1 MKAVI
6 ATDSI
11 SLLSEVLFTFECPP
25 DILINRSR
33 PVHEATGG
41 HAVRGNYCIHNHIG
55 VILRI
60 IINFII
66 MDKNSIISFIAGA
79 AAGAAIAILFAP
91 DKGSNT
97 REKIVRKAQEGAEAA
112 KNEIAA
118 AKEAARNLKEN
129 LRETGSGIKEN
140 LREKALE
147 KLDDLERALERL

>member
-11 SLLSEVLFTFECPP
+11 SLLPLRGRHLPFT
-25 DILINRSR
+25 R
-33 PVHEATGG
+33 PRAATLS
-41 HAVRGNYCIHNHIG
+41 G

>member
-11 SLLSEVLFTFECPP
+11 SLLPLRGRHLPFT
-25 DILINRSR
+25 R
-33 PVHEATGG
+33 PRAATLS
-41 HAVRGNYCIHNHIG
+41 AVRGNYCIHNHIG

>member
-11 SLLSEVLFTFECPP
+11 SLLPLRGRHLPFT
-25 DILINRSR
+25 R
-33 PVHEATGG
+33 PRAAT
-41 HAVRGNYCIHNHIG
+41 
-55 VILRI
+55 LSD
-60 IINFII
+60 FII

>member
-11 SLLSEVLFTFECPP
+11 SLLPLRGRHLPFT
-25 DILINRSR
+25 R
-33 PVHEATGG
+33 PRAATLSV
-41 HAVRGNYCIHNHIG
+41 AIT
-55 VILRI
+55 

>member
-11 SLLSEVLFTFECPP
+11 SLLPLRGRHLPFT
-25 DILINRSR
+25 R
-33 PVHEATGG
+33 PRAATLSG
-41 HAVRGNYCIHNHIG
+41 GNYCIHNHIG

>member
-11 SLLSEVLFTFECPP
+11 SLLPLRGRHLPFT
-25 DILINRSR
+25 R
-33 PVHEATGG
+33 PRAATLS
-41 HAVRGNYCIHNHIG
+41 VRGNYCIHNHIG

>member
-11 SLLSEVLFTFECPP
+11 SLLPLRGRHLPFT
-25 DILINRSR
+25 R
-33 PVHEATGG
+33 PRAATLS
-41 HAVRGNYCIHNHIG
+41 V
-55 VILRI
+55 LRI

>member
-11 SLLSEVLFTFECPP
+11 SLLPLRGRHLPFT
-25 DILINRSR
+25 R
-33 PVHEATGG
+33 PRAATLSV
-41 HAVRGNYCIHNHIG
+41 AITHNHIG